1 MKPSPGD
8 PAKLKEPPA
17 TVRGA
22 RTRAALVQA
31 ARRVFERDGYVDS
44 RLTDITAEAR
54 CSIGTFYTYFDGKDE
69 IFTAVL
75 LDAQADMMHPGGP
88 RLEGDADPAEI
99 IRASNRAYLQAYQ
112 RNARLMALMDQVAG
126 IDENFADLRRERA
139 QAFTERN
146 ARWIAKLQARGLADR
161 SLDPK
166 LAATALSSMVSRMA
180 YNTWVLGD
188 ERPVDEITEIVTQ
201 IWINALRLGSGTGNP
216 L

>member
-44 RLTDITAEAR
+44 RLADITAEAR

-69 IFTAVL
+69 VFTAVL

-161 SLDPK
+161 SLDPQ

-180 YNTWVLGD
+180 YSTWVLGD
-188 ERPVDEITEIVTQ
+188 ERPVDEIAGIVTH
-201 IWINALRLGSGTGNP
+201 IWINALRLE
-216 L
+216 

>member
-31 ARRVFERDGYVDS
+31 ARRVFERDGYVNS
-44 RLTDITAEAR
+44 RLTDITAEAH

-69 IFTAVL
+69 VFTAVL

-88 RLEGDADPAEI
+88 RLEGDAVPAEI

-112 RNARLMALMDQVAG
+112 RNARLMALMEQVAG
-126 IDENFADLRRERA
+126 IDENFAALRLERA
-139 QAFTERN
+139 KAFTDRN
-146 ARWIAKLQARGLADR
+146 ARWIRKLQDRGLATSD
-161 SLDPK
+161 LDPH
-166 LAATALSSMVSRMA
+166 LAASALSSMVSRMA
-180 YNTWVLGD
+180 YSTWVLGD

-201 IWINALRLGSGTGNP
+201 IWINALRLE
-216 L
+216 

>member
-161 SLDPK
+161 SLEPQ